1 MGVLIIMSWSI
12 WMARNDL
19 IFRGIAPNMQSVS
32 DNFKREFALV
42 ILRAKVSKQHLMSS
56 WVEAAL

>member
-1 MGVLIIMSWSI
+1 
-12 WMARNDL
+12 MARNDL